1 MNTTPLTKFLSSI
14 VQLNFDELI
23 EWSLDEGLDD
33 PDVNDYLIPLTKWLE
48 KNRKKKKLQV
58 SSSD

>member
-1 MNTTPLTKFLSSI
+1 MDFY
-14 VQLNFDELI
+14 ELI

-33 PDVNDYLIPLTKWLE
+33 PDVNDYLIPLTKCLE
-48 KNRKKKKLQV
+48 KNRKERKLKV

>member
-1 MNTTPLTKFLSSI
+1 M
-14 VQLNFDELI
+14 NFDELI
-23 EWSLDEGLDD
+23 EGSLDEGLDD